1 MAASRNKSPASKPVK
16 CAKLPVFLL
25 TETET
30 SSWVRT
36 ASGDRFLCREIEFG
50 ELQQSLPHNHQLLK
64 NARSLVVSVDE
75 HCSEEEVRFGVLQQ
89 TTDLDVCSFPEAL
102 HRADDACAVYY
113 ARAETVY
120 IVYIYTPDR
129 VRGQGKGR
137 ELVGLLRQIAKAEG
151 AQQLKVTLQACI
163 AHAAPFY
170 RACGFLSS
178 EQCHGLRKKDIGS
191 SDELTLF
198 ISERRPVRLSSTNQA
213 SSDASSVSSAALS
226 EQPEDHKLDNR
237 DEGAGSRKESKSGGK
252 GGKGKTSGK
261 VQGKCKSMLCKSEQ
275 SIEKKQFS
283 VFRKSGQKH
292 SKRKRE
298 EEESRETLFEWEEG
312 MCGTAKCSQ
321 QWGHVG
327 CHDLER
333 CSGKRNRTQTIRC
346 D

>member
-1 MAASRNKSPASKPVK
+1 MCSKPVK

-75 HCSEEEVRFGVLQQ
+75 HCSEDEVRFGVLQQ

-102 HRADDACAVYY
+102 RRADCACAVYY

-198 ISERRPVRLSSTNQA
+198 ISERRPVRLSSTKEV
-213 SSDASSVSSAALS
+213 SSDADASSVGPA
-226 EQPEDHKLDNR
+226 EQPKLDNR
-237 DEGAGSRKESKSGGK
+237 DAGPSSRKESKSGGK
-252 GGKGKTSGK
+252 GKGK
-261 VQGKCKSMLCKSEQ
+261 VQDKGKCKSDGKSKAKVVLCKSED
-275 SIEKKQFS
+275 SIGKKQFS
-283 VFRKSGQKH
+283 VFRKSGQKPN
-292 SKRKRE
+292 KRKRE
-298 EEESRETLFEWEEG
+298 EEEARKTVFEWEEG
-312 MCGTAKCSQ
+312 MCGTANCSQ

-327 CHDLER
+327 CHDLEK
-333 CSGKRNRTQTIRC
+333 CFGKRNRIQTHRC